1 MNAKAA
7 LRESG
12 GTDYEK
18 AYLLAA
24 WRSEI
29 QRAIDSVKRT
39 KWDKWF
45 RREWY
50 RAGRHKR
57 GNSSNRHKV
66 GGSRRW

>member
-1 MNAKAA
+1 MNSKAA
-7 LRESG
+7 LQRLG
-12 GTDYEK
+12 GTDYEN

-24 WRSEI
+24 WRNEI

-39 KWDKWF
+39 KLDKWF

-50 RAGRHKR
+50 RAGRHKP
-57 GNSSNRHKV
+57 GHSSNRHKV